1 MGRRKHAWTAYEI
14 VRTEEGDDSDRIFH
28 AGRAVE
34 GAVIEDFTD
43 AVFERIG
50 QLESVVEDSQ
60 SRHVLLGVRL
70 AIREIHNTVDE
81 WTR

>member
-1 MGRRKHAWTAYEI
+1 MGRRKHAWAAYEM
-14 VRTEEGDDSDRIFH
+14 VQAEEHTSDDRVFD
-28 AGRAVE
+28 ATRAVE

-43 AVFERIG
+43 ALFERIG
-50 QLESVVEDSQ
+50 ELESVVEDSQ

-70 AIREIHNTVDE
+70 ALREMKNTLYD

>member
-1 MGRRKHAWTAYEI
+1 MGRRKHAWAAYEMAQA
-14 VRTEEGDDSDRIFH
+14 ELAGDDRVFH
-28 AGRAVE
+28 AERSVE

-43 AVFERIG
+43 ALFERIG
-50 QLESVVEDSQ
+50 QLEDVIADTE

-70 AIREIHNTVDE
+70 ALREMHNTLND